1 MRSDELGMKH
11 LCNGDFRIRLEHR
24 RAVPVVPL
32 RRLLR
37 HARVAVLGGVVLAVV
52 TLGAPAAFAGGVI
65 LSGSGGTNWTITAVP
80 SAVSVTVS
88 QSTATFGNCSG
99 GNAPTASSTSA
110 IGYPNGKCLVGAQ
123 AFSGAGGSTGTAQP

>member
-24 RAVPVVPL
+24 RAVPVVSL

-52 TLGAPAAFAGGVI
+52 TLGATAAFAGGVI
-65 LSGSGGTNWTITAVP
+65 LSGSGGTNWTIRR
-80 SAVSVTVS
+80 
-88 QSTATFGNCSG
+88 C
-99 GNAPTASSTSA
+99 
-110 IGYPNGKCLVGAQ
+110 GAR
-123 AFSGAGGSTGTAQP
+123 SR